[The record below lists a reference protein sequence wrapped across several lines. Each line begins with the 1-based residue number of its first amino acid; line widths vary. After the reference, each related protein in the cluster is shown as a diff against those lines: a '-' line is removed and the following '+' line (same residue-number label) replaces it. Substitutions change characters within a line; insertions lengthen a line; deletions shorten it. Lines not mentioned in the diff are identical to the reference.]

1 MKKLLLIL
9 TVSITSLTFGQVTLE
24 HSYTSEMGYDGN
36 NVFYTQ
42 NGISYYTFNTT
53 TNAISFYNSTHTL
66 ITTTNIPTDANYQP
80 NGIFLITDKLF
91 NSDNSIEFILL
102 SQNTNYPANGLDYWK
117 MTLYNDAGTVIQ
129 QFGNKTVASVKKGN
143 ADTYKLVVSSPGVY
157 DVYSLTGTLTV
168 QQQTLLNK
176 SSFAFPNPT
185 SDNITISS
193 KLSNGET
200 ATLEVFSINGTKVV
214 EKEITGNDTGI
225 NVDVSNLSS
234 GVYIYK
240 INGETNKFIKK

>member
-1 MKKLLLIL
+1 MKKLLLLITAL
-9 TVSITSLTFGQVTLE
+9 TINLSFGQITFE

-42 NGISYYTFNTT
+42 NGISYYTFNATA
-53 TNAISFYNSTHTL
+53 NAISFYNSSHTL
-66 ITTTNIPTDANYQP
+66 IITTNIPIDADYQP
-80 NGIFLITDKLF
+80 QQCLLITDKLF

-102 SQNTNYPANGLDYWK
+102 SQNINPTSSLDYWK
-117 MTLYNDAGTVIQ
+117 MTLYNDAGTVLQ
-129 QFGNKTVASVKKGN
+129 QFGNRTIASVKKGN
-143 ADTYKLVVSSPGVY
+143 GDTYKLVVTSSGLF

-185 SDNITISS
+185 TDTITISS
-193 KLSNGET
+193 KLSNGES
-200 ATLEVFSINGTKVV
+200 ATLVVYSINGTKVV
-214 EKEITGNDTGI
+214 EKEVTGNDTGI